1 MPDMGA
7 FLFCPGILHAAVRWL
22 FEDGS
27 ETVSCGLKVFC
38 SVIIKYFTHGSF
50 SIGYPDGE
58 SIITFASFAPLR
70 FSFCFSTAR
79 FAQDARDAKSC
90 LLITN
95 NENFLLKDFS
105 LRSLR
110 L

>member
-7 FLFCPGILHAAVRWL
+7 FLFCPGILHAVVRWL

-27 ETVSCGLKVFC
+27 ETVPCGLKVLC

-70 FSFCFSTAR
+70 FSFCFLTAR
-79 FAQDARDAKSC
+79 FASRRQGRKELFAY
-90 LLITN
+90 N
-95 NENFLLKDFS
+95 QQ
-105 LRSLR
+105 
-110 L
+110 